1 MLEIWHLV
9 LNVSKLS
16 MNFATYST
24 FFLLSTVKF
33 LFTPFGG
40 PAAGL
45 TFFETYFSCLA
56 GGIFSGTIFYFLGEF
71 LLKKAREKKI
81 AAYLT
86 SLKTGVPIKQ
96 KKTFTPLN
104 KGVVKMK
111 RKLGIV
117 GISFF
122 APLFM
127 SVPVGTIVTAKFF
140 GKNKFTYPLI
150 LLGMVCNGLLTTGIA
165 FAIASIF

>member
-1 MLEIWHLV
+1 
-9 LNVSKLS
+9 
-16 MNFATYST
+16 MNFAAYST

-71 LLKKAREKKI
+71 LLKRARKKKQ
-81 AAYLT
+81 AAYQA
-86 SLKTGVPIKQ
+86 SLQTGIPLKH

-150 LLGMVCNGLLTTGIA
+150 LLGMVCNGLVTTGIA
-165 FAIASIF
+165 YAIASFF

>member
-1 MLEIWHLV
+1 
-9 LNVSKLS
+9 
-16 MNFATYST
+16 MNLATYST

-71 LLKKAREKKI
+71 LLKKARAKKLE
-81 AAYLT
+81 AYHT
-86 SLKTGVPIKQ
+86 SIKTGVPIKH

-127 SVPVGTIVTAKFF
+127 SVPIGTIVSAKFF

-150 LLGMVCNGLLTTGIA
+150 VLGMICNGLLTTGVA
-165 FAIASIF
+165 FAIASFF

>member
-1 MLEIWHLV
+1 MS
-9 LNVSKLS
+9 VSK
-16 MNFATYST
+16 YSA

-33 LFTPFGG
+33 LFAPFGG
-40 PAAGL
+40 PASGL
-45 TFFETYFSCLA
+45 TFIETYLSCLFGA
-56 GGIFSGTIFYFLGEF
+56 IFSGTIFYFLSEYF
-71 LLKKAREKKI
+71 LKRSRIKKQKEIHLAIELGKE
-81 AAYLT
+81 
-86 SLKTGVPIKQ
+86 IKP

-111 RKLGIV
+111 RKLGLF

-127 SVPVGTIVTAKFF
+127 SVPIGTIVTAKFF

-150 LLGMVCNGLLTTGIA
+150 LLGMICNGLLTTGIA
-165 FAIASIF
+165 FTIASFFR

>member
-1 MLEIWHLV
+1 
-9 LNVSKLS
+9 

-56 GGIFSGTIFYFLGEF
+56 GAFFSGTIFYFLGEF
-71 LLKKAREKKI
+71 LLRRAREKKH
-81 AAYLT
+81 AAYHE
-86 SLKTGVPIKQ
+86 SLKTGIAIKQ

-165 FAIASIF
+165 FAIASFF

>member
-1 MLEIWHLV
+1 M
-9 LNVSKLS
+9 
-16 MNFATYST
+16 
-24 FFLLSTVKF
+24 
-33 LFTPFGG
+33 FTPFCG

-71 LLKKAREKKI
+71 LLKKARAKKM
-81 AAYLT
+81 AAYHN
-86 SLKTGVPIKQ
+86 SIKTGVPIKQ

-111 RKLGIV
+111 LKLGIV

-127 SVPVGTIVTAKFF
+127 SVPVGTIVSAKFF

-150 LLGMVCNGLLTTGIA
+150 VLGMVCNGLLTTGIA
-165 FAIASIF
+165 FAVASFF

>member
-1 MLEIWHLV
+1 MS
-9 LNVSKLS
+9 VSK
-16 MNFATYST
+16 YSA
-24 FFLLSTVKF
+24 FFLLSTIKF

-45 TFFETYFSCLA
+45 TFFETYISCVA
-56 GGIFSGTIFYFLGEF
+56 GAFFSGTIFYFLGEF
-71 LLKKAREKKI
+71 LLKRARAKKQ
-81 AAYLT
+81 ASYQE
-86 SLKTGVPIKQ
+86 SLKKGIPLKT

-111 RKLGIV
+111 RKLGII
-117 GISFF
+117 GITFF

-127 SVPVGTIVTAKFF
+127 SVPIGSIVTAKFF

-150 LLGMVCNGLLTTGIA
+150 LLGMVCNGFITTGIA
-165 FAIASIF
+165 FSIASFF

>member
-1 MLEIWHLV
+1 
-9 LNVSKLS
+9 

-45 TFFETYFSCLA
+45 TFLETYFSCLA
-56 GGIFSGTIFYFLGEF
+56 GGVFSGTIFYFLGEF
-71 LLKKAREKKI
+71 LLKKAREKKLAVYKDSI
-81 AAYLT
+81 NKGIPL
-86 SLKTGVPIKQ
+86 KQ

-127 SVPVGTIVTAKFF
+127 SVPVGTIVSAKFF

-150 LLGMVCNGLLTTGIA
+150 VLGMVCNGLLTTGIA
-165 FAIASIF
+165 FAIASFF

>member
-1 MLEIWHLV
+1 M
-9 LNVSKLS
+9 
-16 MNFATYST
+16 
-24 FFLLSTVKF
+24 
-33 LFTPFGG
+33 FTPFGG

-71 LLKKAREKKI
+71 LLKKARAKKQ
-81 AAYLT
+81 AAYQAAIT
-86 SLKTGVPIKQ
+86 TGLPIKQ

-127 SVPVGTIVTAKFF
+127 SVPVGTIVSAKFF

-150 LLGMVCNGLLTTGIA
+150 VLGMVCNGLLTTGIA
-165 FAIASIF
+165 FAIASFF